1 MNPFLATTVGGV
13 AVLFGFG
20 VWSAFTAGVR
30 RGRAVERARADRRI
44 HDTALPALDA
54 IALLAGST
62 EIRQVAREH
71 AASLRQ
77 DLDRRRGSVRLSEDL
92 AGVVAEQERT
102 GLRTRLQLCGLD
114 AHVDAGLPD
123 EQRCALR
130 EATGEALR
138 NTARHS
144 GVREAEV
151 TVETRDG
158 GVAVTAHDA
167 GSGFDMDSCD
177 PGFGIG
183 ESIVARMSEVGGS
196 ATIESRPGAGTRVTL
211 WVPV

>member
-1 MNPFLATTVGGV
+1 MNTYLATAVGGV
-13 AVLFGFG
+13 TVLFGFG
-20 VWSAFTAGVR
+20 LWSAFTIGVR

-54 IALLAGST
+54 IALLTGSA
-62 EIRQVAREH
+62 EVRQMAREH

-77 DLDRRRGSVRLSEDL
+77 DLDRHGPGRLSEDL
-92 AGVVAEQERT
+92 AGVVAEQERS
-102 GLRTRLQLCGLD
+102 GLRTRLQLCELD
-114 AHVDAGLPD
+114 ARVDAGLPA
-123 EQRCALR
+123 EQRSALR

-158 GVAVTAHDA
+158 GVAVTARDA
-167 GSGFDMDSCD
+167 GSGFDVDSRD

>member
-1 MNPFLATTVGGV
+1 MNTYLAASVSGMT
-13 AVLFGFG
+13 VLFGFG
-20 VWSAFTAGVR
+20 LWSAFTAGMR

-54 IALLAGST
+54 IALIAVSA
-62 EIRQVAREH
+62 EVRQVAREH

-77 DLDRRRGSVRLSEDL
+77 DLDRHESARLSEDL
-92 AGVVAEQERT
+92 AGVVAEQERS
-102 GLRTRLQLCGLD
+102 GLHTRLQLCELD
-114 AHVDAGLPD
+114 ARVDVGLPA
-123 EQRCALR
+123 EQRSALR

-151 TVETRDG
+151 MVETRDG
-158 GVAVTAHDA
+158 GVAVTARDA

-196 ATIESRPGAGTRVTL
+196 ATVESRPGGGTRVTL

>member
-1 MNPFLATTVGGV
+1 MTPYLAVTVGGV
-13 AVLFGFG
+13 TVMFGLG
-20 VWSAFTAGVR
+20 AWVAFTAGVR
-30 RGRAVERARADRRI
+30 SGRAVERARADRRI

-54 IALLAGST
+54 IALLAGNG
-62 EIRQVAREH
+62 EVRQVAREY
-71 AASLRQ
+71 AASLRH
-77 DLDRRRGSVRLSEDL
+77 DLDRHGPARLSEDL
-92 AGVVAEQERT
+92 ADVVAEQERG
-102 GLRTRLQLCGLD
+102 GLRTRLQMCGLD
-114 AHVDAGLPD
+114 AQADARLPA
-123 EQRCALR
+123 ERRSALR

-151 TVETRDG
+151 TAETRDG
-158 GVAVTAHDA
+158 GVAVTARDA
-167 GSGFDMDSCD
+167 GAGFDMESCD